1 MGLKDTA
8 AKNFFGRPEVLACL
22 LEYVLPKV
30 MGSIQ
35 EDKLRLVSGEYYRIL
50 KNEDGQYIT
59 DNLFRDQLFEYD
71 NGREVISIGL
81 EYQSQHDRNMV
92 LRIMGYDL
100 RRYNDLQKEGR
111 MHRIINIVLE
121 FEQDGR
127 TGPCELNQMMPPGCG
142 IAEGLFYNYGFVS
155 LNIYDLAEK
164 YEQFCCE
171 ELKKVLYYFKVAK
184 EGGPILEVMASGHLS
199 RDAAYVCIAF
209 LDVEIELSNEMED
222 VDMCKAVDDCKR
234 RYKEEG
240 RTEGLAEGMAKGMAK
255 GRAETVR
262 EVVTSL
268 LKKHCNHSFIKET
281 TNASEELIQEIAL
294 SMGL

>member
-30 MGSIQ
+30 VGNIQ

-71 NGREVISIGL
+71 NGREIISIGL
-81 EYQSQHDRNMV
+81 EYQSQHDKNMV

-127 TGPCELNQMMPPGCG
+127 TGPCELNQ
-142 IAEGLFYNYGFVS
+142 
-155 LNIYDLAEK
+155 
-164 YEQFCCE
+164 
-171 ELKKVLYYFKVAK
+171 
-184 EGGPILEVMASGHLS
+184 
-199 RDAAYVCIAF
+199 
-209 LDVEIELSNEMED
+209 
-222 VDMCKAVDDCKR
+222 
-234 RYKEEG
+234 
-240 RTEGLAEGMAKGMAK
+240 
-255 GRAETVR
+255 
-262 EVVTSL
+262 
-268 LKKHCNHSFIKET
+268 
-281 TNASEELIQEIAL
+281 
-294 SMGL
+294 

>member
-50 KNEDGQYIT
+50 KNDDGQYIT

-127 TGPCELNQMMPPGCG
+127 
-142 IAEGLFYNYGFVS
+142 
-155 LNIYDLAEK
+155 
-164 YEQFCCE
+164 
-171 ELKKVLYYFKVAK
+171 
-184 EGGPILEVMASGHLS
+184 
-199 RDAAYVCIAF
+199 
-209 LDVEIELSNEMED
+209 
-222 VDMCKAVDDCKR
+222 
-234 RYKEEG
+234 
-240 RTEGLAEGMAKGMAK
+240 
-255 GRAETVR
+255 
-262 EVVTSL
+262 
-268 LKKHCNHSFIKET
+268 
-281 TNASEELIQEIAL
+281 
-294 SMGL
+294 